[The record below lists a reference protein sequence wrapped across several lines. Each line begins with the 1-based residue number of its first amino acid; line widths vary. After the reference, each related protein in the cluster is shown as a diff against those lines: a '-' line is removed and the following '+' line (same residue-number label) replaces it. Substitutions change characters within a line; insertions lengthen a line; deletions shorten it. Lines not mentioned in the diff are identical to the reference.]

1 MEMEEGDLGLGSAGA
16 LKARR
21 PRAVAPMLP
30 MAMLAQP
37 AAAGVA
43 RCPWSPI
50 QGVGADKWAR
60 VKGKR

>member
-21 PRAVAPMLP
+21 RPRAVAPTLP

-43 RCPWSPI
+43 RCPWCPI
-50 QGVGADKWAR
+50 QGWGLTS
-60 VKGKR
+60 GPG